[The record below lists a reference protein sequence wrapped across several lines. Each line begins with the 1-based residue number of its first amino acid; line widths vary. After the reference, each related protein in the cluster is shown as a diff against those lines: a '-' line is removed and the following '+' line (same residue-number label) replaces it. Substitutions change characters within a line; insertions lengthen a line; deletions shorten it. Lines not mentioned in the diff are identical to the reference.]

1 MIAWLASPRA
11 RRLGAPRLR
20 WVAALGAA
28 AALLLVLPAEGM
40 AGAAL
45 RALGLLGALA
55 ASASALR
62 RAPASAASPVALLDR
77 QPLGG
82 GAGVALVEAG
92 GRRLLLGYGPSGVSL
107 LGELERGGRP

>member
-55 ASASALR
+55 AGASALR
-62 RAPASAASPVALLDR
+62 RPSAAARPVALLDR
-77 QPLGG
+77 QSLGG

-107 LGELERGGRP
+107 LGDLESGGRP